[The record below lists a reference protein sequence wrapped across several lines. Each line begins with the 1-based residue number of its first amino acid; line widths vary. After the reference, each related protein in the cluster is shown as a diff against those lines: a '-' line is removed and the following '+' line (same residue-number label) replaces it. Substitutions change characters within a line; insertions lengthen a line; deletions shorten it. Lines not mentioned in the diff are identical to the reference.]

1 MNRQY
6 SSLRI
11 TFGISLTILIA
22 SYITAT
28 TLFSNY
34 VAYAHTFSENE
45 NALFLTLVKQIEAQ
59 ISLAQNN
66 FHANPKLAQQYAS
79 NAIDLLNQYDP
90 VVNQTWTSQIL
101 ERNSRVANQ
110 LISAL
115 NSLKST
121 ANSADSSNDVKPQID
136 RINGLL
142 GEAVSSRVPKEALN
156 NSTTHA
162 LVLANLANEVYFSYG
177 RALGQSQSSMT
188 NMAGMA
194 MAEKEA
200 SPSSMNTNPAT
211 VHNNTSTSNTS
222 NMAMNSIGIKNVTE
236 YQTAQALAGIAKD
249 VFSKNL
255 KSASPSTL
263 KAANTDIEN
272 NLNQLKAAI
281 DSKAPFMDV
290 MKIVHIQLHPTLITD
305 YHLQLQSTL
314 H

>member
-1 MNRQY
+1 MNRQ
-6 SSLRI
+6 SSSMHI
-11 TFGISLTILIA
+11 IFGTLLIILIA

-28 TLFSNY
+28 TFFSNHI
-34 VAYAHTFSENE
+34 AYAHTFSENE

-66 FHANPKLAQQYAS
+66 FHANPKLAEQYAS

-90 VVNQTWTSQIL
+90 VVNQTWTSQIS
-101 ERNSRVANQ
+101 ERNSRVANE
-110 LISAL
+110 LTSAL
-115 NSLKST
+115 NSLKSS
-121 ANSADSSNDVKPQID
+121 ANSANSRNDVKPQID

-200 SPSSMNTNPAT
+200 SPSSMNTNVAT
-211 VHNNTSTSNTS
+211 VQNNTSTSNTS
-222 NMAMNSIGIKNVTE
+222 NMAMNSIDIKNVTE

-255 KSASPSTL
+255 KSASPSTV
-263 KAANTDIEN
+263 KVANTNIEN

-305 YHLQLQSTL
+305 YHLQLQSTM